1 MTYKT
6 KKCPFCS
13 ETIKAEAIVCRY
25 CGRDLPKE
33 SESKTHEEIEKP
45 ENGVKLSS
53 IATQAAK
60 ITAVFTIIAMV
71 GYLINGIFVP
81 VEVFTIRIIIGFLL
95 WWLIFSAVIFL
106 WRKFKYGPI
115 IAISVGLIGLAVTIF
130 LPDINLFQSIENTAT
145 PIINVSTPMRPLT
158 PIEKLREQL
167 CINWDEVTK
176 DDIGQYNCVYGYIV
190 GFGEYIFESP
200 YGADTF
206 GYMYFVKNESTPP
219 GNFYIVDQGGVSQT
233 EVTVV
238 PQPNGTIDFSLYDRR
253 KDSAYSYS
261 PADCVYTIGKV
272 GVDMNGI
279 LFIDARESLITPCEL
294 Y

>member
-130 LPDINLFQSIENTAT
+130 L
-145 PIINVSTPMRPLT
+145 
-158 PIEKLREQL
+158 
-167 CINWDEVTK
+167 
-176 DDIGQYNCVYGYIV
+176 
-190 GFGEYIFESP
+190 
-200 YGADTF
+200 
-206 GYMYFVKNESTPP
+206 
-219 GNFYIVDQGGVSQT
+219 
-233 EVTVV
+233 
-238 PQPNGTIDFSLYDRR
+238 
-253 KDSAYSYS
+253 
-261 PADCVYTIGKV
+261 
-272 GVDMNGI
+272 
-279 LFIDARESLITPCEL
+279 
-294 Y
+294 